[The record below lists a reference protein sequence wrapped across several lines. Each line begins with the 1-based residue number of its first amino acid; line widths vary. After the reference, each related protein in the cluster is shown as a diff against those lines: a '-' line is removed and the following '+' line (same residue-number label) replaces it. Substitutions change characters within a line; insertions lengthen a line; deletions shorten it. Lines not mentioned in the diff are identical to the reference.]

1 MAQQESTSGSI
12 GPDKVEQE
20 FTETLRQAAWIF
32 EKEKD
37 GRFQGS
43 IIACRAV
50 VRFILLRDRG
60 AELAGPF
67 VQIAAAFEVLERGGK
82 PRLFSKK
89 TVADK
94 KRERSPERKHIQR
107 LAAAALE
114 VLVVKLKDKRTPA
127 ADGVA
132 RSVNLWPGMAAQ
144 DVTGATIIAWRNQ
157 QRRNKDPE
165 FEVIVEK
172 TWAEP
177 DPRSAIESLLQNGPP
192 GLWQS

>member
-1 MAQQESTSGSI
+1 MAQQESTSGPS
-12 GPDKVEQE
+12 GPDKDERE
-20 FTETLRQAAWIF
+20 FLETLRQAAWIF

-37 GRFQGS
+37 GRFLGS
-43 IIACRAV
+43 IVACRAV
-50 VRFILLRDRG
+50 VRFIRLRNGG

-67 VQIAAAFEVLERGGK
+67 VQIAAAFEALERGGK

-94 KRERSPERKHIQR
+94 ERERSPERKHIQR

-114 VLVVKLKDKRTPA
+114 VLVKLEDERDPA

-132 RSVNLWPGMAAQ
+132 RSVNRWPGMAAQ
-144 DVTGATIIAWRNQ
+144 DVTGATVIAWRKQ
-157 QRRNKDPE
+157 QRRSRDRE

-172 TWAEP
+172 TLAEP
-177 DPRSAIESLLQNGPP
+177 DPRSAIESLLRNGPP
-192 GLWQS
+192 GHWQS

>member
-1 MAQQESTSGSI
+1 MAQQESTSGPI
-12 GPDKVEQE
+12 GPDEVERE
-20 FTETLRQAAWIF
+20 FAERLRQAAWIF
-32 EKEKD
+32 AKGKN

-43 IIACRAV
+43 IAACLAV
-50 VRFILLRDRG
+50 ARFIYLRNGG

-67 VQIAAAFEVLERGGK
+67 LAIAAAFEVLERGGK

-94 KRERSPERKHIQR
+94 ERERSPERKRIQR

-114 VLVVKLKDKRTPA
+114 VLVKLRDKRSPA

-132 RSVNLWPGMAAQ
+132 RSVNRWPGMAAQ
-144 DVTGATIIAWRNQ
+144 VVTGATVIAWRNQ
-157 QRRNKDPE
+157 QRRDRDHE

-172 TWAEP
+172 TLAEQN
-177 DPRSAIESLLQNGPP
+177 PRSTVESLLQNGPP